1 MGRLENS
8 LNQSVR
14 GWIVRASHTLDTGA
28 LAIVA
33 TVLVAIVGLAAAAY
47 CYRRVGD
54 GWGLLVAALTGL
66 LVSPISWSHH
76 WVWCL
81 PLLALAWYEARAL
94 LIPTLL
100 VFWSHIVL
108 LVPHGDHVELDL
120 SRGEI
125 AMSGWYVAYA
135 AGFVVA
141 AVAVARGRDTPA
153 ADLVVTRYARL
164 RGATLDRRDGQT
176 WERR

>member
-8 LNQSVR
+8 INQTVR

-28 LAIVA
+28 FGDRRHRPRSPCRAGGGG
-33 TVLVAIVGLAAAAY
+33 VLLPPRG
-47 CYRRVGD
+47 RR
-54 GWGLLVAALTGL
+54 WGLLVVALTGL

-76 WVWCL
+76 WVWCV

-100 VFWSHIVL
+100 VFWSHVVW

-120 SRGEI
+120 GRGEI
-125 AMSGWYVAYA
+125 AMSGWYVVYA
-135 AGFVVA
+135 AGV
-141 AVAVARGRDTPA
+141 RGRRSRRGPA
-153 ADLVVTRYARL
+153 ATPRIGWFCRNAVRTASRCETRPRE
-164 RGATLDRRDGQT
+164 GQT